1 MFCEV
6 IFCYNFYFNFRG
18 YQQQDA
24 HEFLRYMLDRLH
36 TELLHLLPDSSLKDS
51 PYISLAQKGRS
62 SIVTS
67 VFGGTLQS
75 EVSLNFVGDNF
86 LIPALYYYLN
96 LWTMLMKGIL
106 NFNGTS

>member
-1 MFCEV
+1 MNKLEGLIY
-6 IFCYNFYFNFRG
+6 IFLILLNFRG

-36 TELLHLLPDSSLKDS
+36 TELMHLLPDGTFKDS
-51 PYISLAQKGRS
+51 PYISLGHKGRS

-75 EVSLNFVGDNF
+75 EVCSLISGSLSKKVIKIF
-86 LIPALYYYLN
+86 YLKWRHSYQAV
-96 LWTMLMKGIL
+96 LK
-106 NFNGTS
+106 

>member
-1 MFCEV
+1 MSEVFFLELVYFCCEV
-6 IFCYNFYFNFRG
+6 EVVGCSLVYYFCDFGLCRG

-36 TELLHLLPDSSLKDS
+36 TELLHLLPDFTLKDN
-51 PYISLAQKGRS
+51 PYISLGHKSRS

-75 EVSLNFVGDNF
+75 EVS
-86 LIPALYYYLN
+86 IY
-96 LWTMLMKGIL
+96 
-106 NFNGTS
+106 

>member
-1 MFCEV
+1 LSANSVSVNSINFV
-6 IFCYNFYFNFRG
+6 IFGLCRG

-36 TELLHLLPDSSLKDS
+36 TELLHLLPDFTLKDN
-51 PYISLAQKGRS
+51 PYISLGHKSRS

-75 EVSLNFVGDNF
+75 EVSIF
-86 LIPALYYYLN
+86 LSVECVTDLALLKIMEV
-96 LWTMLMKGIL
+96 TLM
-106 NFNGTS
+106 